1 MRILIVYAH
10 HEPTSF
16 NGAMLDVALQAL
28 VSQGHEVRI
37 SNLYEMRF
45 DPVSDRRNFVTVAD
59 ADRLD
64 QQVEERLASAEAG
77 FRPDVAAE
85 IEKLL
90 WCDLLIL
97 QFPIWWMNMPAIMK
111 GWIDRVFA
119 LGIAYG
125 GGRWFDRGRLSG
137 KSAMLAIT
145 VGGDRSVYSRD
156 GMYGSIEIATHSINH
171 AILGFSGFSVVEP
184 FVVYGPGRMTDHER
198 RGELERYANRLVRI
212 GTAPR
217 LPQVR
222 SVNFVPSA
230 QRHSA

>member
-16 NGAMLDVALQAL
+16 SGAMLDVALQAL

-77 FRPDVAAE
+77 FAPDVASE

-145 VGGDRSVYSRD
+145 VGGDRSVYSGD

-198 RGELERYANRLVRI
+198 RGELERYANRLVHI

-217 LPQVR
+217 LPQVC
-222 SVNFVPSA
+222 SVDFVPSA

>member
-1 MRILIVYAH
+1 MHILIVYAH

-28 VSQGHEVRI
+28 VGQGHEVRI

-77 FRPDVAAE
+77 FTPDVAAE

-90 WCDLLIL
+90 CCDLLIL

-156 GMYGSIEIATHSINH
+156 GMYGSIEIATHPINH

-198 RGELERYANRLVRI
+198 RGELERYANRLVHI

-217 LPQVR
+217 LPQVC
-222 SVNFVPSA
+222 SVDFVPSA